1 MVDQASPAKDR
12 RQLYLRILDAGVF
25 LTLAALVL
33 YTVSKHEPWADEAD
47 TWVEVRDLSWFRLV
61 FSELRYDG
69 HLPLWHSIVWI
80 PLHLFHMPYDYFVFI
95 GGVCAVAGLGVLVF
109 LAPFPRILRYIIA
122 SSFFFIYQYAVVAR
136 PYVLMPLL
144 GFLAAYFYRQGPARI
159 IGFAVAVA
167 LLIQDS
173 SYAAVIGVGFSAF
186 YGFQLAWKWKE
197 IPHHARKRVL
207 LAAALIA
214 ASLLFAF
221 IVLCPKSDSSLIS
234 ETTRYSL
241 SQRLARFADGL
252 TGAFGENTAAALPI
266 LILAAL
272 WSILRR
278 NWLLLVLTVGGSAF
292 EYGFL
297 RGFGHHQGL
306 ITIAFVVFL
315 WAAWPRAEEISQ
327 MPHFPKALHQALLTV
342 LLFTFGWQ
350 CTWSYQAIRG
360 DCAGPYSGARDAA
373 EYLKSVHAEKLGIGG
388 YTFWAVGIQPYFS
401 HNIFLNYGAP
411 NSPALYHFSIDFEK
425 RAGVLMQS
433 EMEDG
438 PPFIVFAPEMNPEQ
452 AAPMIE
458 EFRSLNY
465 VLVHYS
471 DGTRFF
477 KGLPG
482 PHSPYFIFERTE
494 FLSLTQSSQFTP
506 NAASAQRNRV
516 QYASHATTQDPDSH
530 LPRAD
535 HR

>member
-1 MVDQASPAKDR
+1 MADQASPAKGTR
-12 RQLYLRILDAGVF
+12 EFYLRILDAGLF
-25 LTLAALVL
+25 LTLATLVL

-80 PLHLFHMPYDYFVFI
+80 PMHLFHMSYDYFVFI
-95 GGVCAVAGLGVLVF
+95 GGVCAVVGLGVLVF
-109 LAPFPRILRYIIA
+109 LAPFPRILRYVIA

-159 IGFAVAVA
+159 ISFAIAVA

-186 YGFQLAWKWKE
+186 YALQLARKWKE
-197 IPHHARKRVL
+197 IPRDDRKRAL
-207 LAAALIA
+207 LAATLIA
-214 ASLLFAF
+214 ASLVFAF
-221 IVLCPKSDSSLIS
+221 LVLFPKSDSSLIS
-234 ETTRYSL
+234 EASHYSL
-241 SQRLARFADGL
+241 SQRMARSAEGL
-252 TGAFGENTAAALPI
+252 TGAFGENTPAALPI
-266 LILAAL
+266 LVLAAL
-272 WSILRR
+272 WSLLRR
-278 NWLLLVLTVGGSAF
+278 NWLLLVFTVGGSAF

-315 WAAWPRAEEISQ
+315 WAAWPRSEELSQ
-327 MPHFPKALHQALLTV
+327 LPHFPKIVHHAFLAV
-342 LLFTFGWQ
+342 LLLTFGWQ
-350 CTWSYQAIRG
+350 CTWSWPAIRG
-360 DCAGPYSGARDAA
+360 DWAGPYSGARDAA

-388 YTFWAVGIQPYFS
+388 YTFWAVGVQPYFP
-401 HNIFLNYGAP
+401 HNIFLNYGTP
-411 NSPALYHFSIDFEK
+411 TSPANYHFSIDFEK
-425 RAGVLMQS
+425 RAGLIMQS
-433 EMEDG
+433 ETENG
-438 PPFIVFAPEMNPEQ
+438 PPFLVYAPEMSPEQ

-458 EFRSLNY
+458 EFRSLDY

-471 DGTRFF
+471 DGRRFF

-482 PHSPYFIFERTE
+482 PHSPYFIFERSE
-494 FLSLTQSSQFTP
+494 FLSLTQSTQVTP
-506 NAASAQRNRV
+506 NAASGLQNRV
-516 QYASHATTQDPDSH
+516 EYVSHAATLDPDNH
-530 LPRAD
+530 PPLVE
-535 HR
+535 HQ

>member
-1 MVDQASPAKDR
+1 MVVQASLSKRAQ
-12 RQLYLRILDAGVF
+12 QLYPQILDASVW
-25 LTLAALVL
+25 LTLATLVL
-33 YTVSKHEPWADEAD
+33 YTASKHEPWADEAD

-80 PLHLFHMPYDYFVFI
+80 PMHLFHMSYDYFVFI
-95 GGVCAVAGLGVLVF
+95 GGVCAVAGLAVLVF
-109 LAPFPRILRYIIA
+109 LAPFPRILRYVIA

-144 GFLAAYFYRQGPARI
+144 GFLAAYFYRQGLPRI
-159 IGFAVAVA
+159 IPFAIAIA

-173 SYAAVIGVGFSAF
+173 SYAAVIGIALSAF
-186 YGFQLAWKWKE
+186 YSLQLVLKWKE
-197 IPHHARKRVL
+197 VPRGDRGRVFFSGS
-207 LAAALIA
+207 LIA
-214 ASLLFAF
+214 ASLVFAF
-221 IVLCPKSDSSLIS
+221 IVLYPKSDSSLIS
-234 ETTRYSL
+234 EAAHYSL
-241 SQRLARFADGL
+241 SQRLSRFAEGL
-252 TGAFGENTAAALPI
+252 TGAFGENTPAALPI
-266 LILAAL
+266 LLLAAL
-272 WSILRR
+272 WSLIRR

-315 WAAWPRAEEISQ
+315 WAVWPRAEERSQ
-327 MPHFPKALHQALLTV
+327 MAYFPKVVHQAFLAV
-342 LLFTFGWQ
+342 LLITFGWQ
-350 CTWSYQAIRG
+350 CSWSYQAIRG
-360 DCAGPYSGARDAA
+360 DWAGPYSGARDAA
-373 EYLKSVHAEKLGIGG
+373 EYLKSVHAEKFGIGG

-411 NSPALYHFSIDFEK
+411 NSPALYHFSTDFEK

-433 EMEDG
+433 EMENG
-438 PPFIVFAPEMNPEQ
+438 PAFIVFAPEMNPRE
-452 AAPMIE
+452 AAPIIE
-458 EFRSLNY
+458 EFRALNY

-482 PHSPYFIFERTE
+482 AHAPYFIFERTE
-494 FLSLTQSSQFTP
+494 FLSSTRNTTVIP
-506 NAASAQRNRV
+506 NAAYPQQSRV
-516 QYASHATTQDPDSH
+516 QYVSHARTQDPDSH
-530 LPRAD
+530 PPRAD
-535 HR
+535 HH

>member
-1 MVDQASPAKDR
+1 M
-12 RQLYLRILDAGVF
+12 LDAGVF

-80 PLHLFHMPYDYFVFI
+80 PMRLFHMSYDYFVFI

-109 LAPFPRILRYIIA
+109 LAPFPRILRYTIA

-144 GFLAAYFYRQGPARI
+144 GFLAAYFYRQGLARVVA
-159 IGFAVAVA
+159 FAAAIA

-173 SYAAVIGVGFSAF
+173 SYAAVVGVAFSAF
-186 YGFQLAWKWKE
+186 YGLQIALKWKE
-197 IPHHARKRVL
+197 IPRDDRKRVIL
-207 LAAALIA
+207 SAALIA
-214 ASLLFAF
+214 ASILFAF
-221 IVLCPKSDSSLIS
+221 IVLYPKSDSSLIS
-234 ETTRYSL
+234 EATRYSF
-241 SQRLARFADGL
+241 SQRLSRFAEGL
-252 TGAFGENTAAALPI
+252 LGAFGNNTPAALPI

-272 WSILRR
+272 WSLLRR

-315 WAAWPRAEEISQ
+315 WAAWPRAEEIPQ
-327 MPHFPKALHQALLTV
+327 MPHFPKVVHQAFLAV
-342 LLFTFGWQ
+342 LLLTFGWQ

-360 DCAGPYSGARDAA
+360 DWAGPYSGARDAA

-411 NSPALYHFSIDFEK
+411 NSPALYHFSIDFER

-433 EMEDG
+433 EMENG
-438 PPFIVFAPEMNPEQ
+438 PPFIVFAPEMSPEQ
-452 AAPMIE
+452 AAPTIE

-471 DGTRFF
+471 GGRRFF

-482 PHSPYFIFERTE
+482 PPSPYFIFERTE
-494 FLSLTQSSQFTP
+494 FLSLTQNSQVTP
-506 NAASAQRNRV
+506 NAASSQQSRV
-516 QYASHATTQDPDSH
+516 QYASHGATQAPDTH
-530 LPRAD
+530 PPRGD
-535 HR
+535 HH